1 MEKKF
6 ITITETKFIKK
17 EKTSLININGQEI
30 FREKLYFEVT
40 GIDNEGKEN
49 CRVEFEIVNIPLT
62 NNFNEN
68 QEIRRKI
75 YV

>member
-17 EKTSLININGQEI
+17 EKTSLINEDGQEV

-49 CRVEFEIVNIPLT
+49 HRVEFELINIPLT
-62 NNFNEN
+62 DNFNEN
-68 QEIRRKI
+68 QESRREI